1 MFCKAKKNL
10 EWSKSLRIFFL
21 KIYLQIFVPFMSY
34 STRVELRN
42 CRRTLFTIFWLGI
55 SYRGDPNRKQ
65 SILALKS
72 QQVIFTM
79 ISYQNSNAACSKV
92 NKVRRQFLSLTRVE
106 YDMKDTIVTEYLWNT
121 YLFLLGNI
129 SKATKDFK
137 CLKRSFLFAYK
148 QKRPF

>member
-1 MFCKAKKNL
+1 MGFRTLHENL
-10 EWSKSLRIFFL
+10 ETVFCCRNCSDLLWEKIVLVMEKNFWNSRLKAEIFQNFEITCAL
-21 KIYLQIFVPFMSY
+21 FMSY

-79 ISYQNSNAACSKV
+79 IFCQNSNAVWSKV
-92 NKVRRQFLSLTRVE
+92 NTVWRQFLSSTRVE
-106 YDMKDTIVTEYLWNT
+106 YDMKDTYI
-121 YLFLLGNI
+121 FD
-129 SKATKDFK
+129 DF
-137 CLKRSFLFAYK
+137 FIHFE
-148 QKRPF
+148 